1 MAEAVSLRPAAPQT
15 DDGLAYARLLNEAAA
30 GMYRM
35 KLGRRYDRVIAEAYL
50 EPAHDHSFQYA
61 VFAADERAIVGMA
74 TGYSAADHATS
85 TDDALIKAAGW
96 RAYRMGAH
104 VRVMSRLFD
113 FMGSVPDGDFYVHA
127 LAVNSAERSRGIG
140 SQLLDRMEAEARRVG
155 SRRLVLDV
163 AATNKGG
170 RRLYDRRGMV
180 AEAESPRWF
189 GLPNTNVIRMV
200 LPLDPVRP
208 APGRS

>member
-1 MAEAVSLRPAAPQT
+1 MAEAVSLRPASPQPN
-15 DDGLAYARLLNEAAA
+15 DGLAYARLLNEAAA

-35 KLGRRYDRVIAEAYL
+35 KLGRRYDRVVADAYL

-61 VFAADERAIVGMA
+61 VFAERERRIVGMA
-74 TGYSAADHATS
+74 TGYSSADHAMS
-85 TDDALIKAAGW
+85 TDDALIRAAGW
-96 RAYRMGAH
+96 RAYRMGAYAW
-104 VRVMSRLFD
+104 VMSRLFN
-113 FMGSVPDGDFYVHA
+113 FMENVPDGDFYVHA
-127 LAVNSAERSRGIG
+127 VAVDSTERGQGIG
-140 SQLLDRMEAEARRVG
+140 SQLLDAMEAEARQGG

-170 RRLYDRRGMV
+170 RRLYEQRGMA

-200 LPLDPVRP
+200 LPLDSDR
-208 APGRS
+208 